1 MWFVWLIWF
10 VLFIWLIWFIWLVSF
25 NQTNET
31 DQTNQITVFVSSFRL
46 GAYEI
51 MRLKFLQRGWFTILV
66 LAGTLSMVTAMAL
79 IDASSASAADAKKSK
94 KAVPSVESTAQR
106 YAEAMGAGNK
116 VGVGQLDFACQYPLV
131 AAAPHGIKTYPAD
144 SDLVYDSCWQRLRE
158 AHASTLV
165 RTDIGMEVLW
175 PSNGELVF
183 FSEDLNRYP
192 ASAFVTDSLGLT
204 PPGTG
209 FHIRIVGSAP
219 LPSAS
224 FRLRPNGPIVAV
236 PTTLVKLSV
245 SYQDPLTAPL
255 TYAAGSVKWTS
266 TIKRTRRALK
276 EITTQWVVLSGLKK
290 HGFAGDQA
298 VVNLPVT
305 SGAISGSGIQEKIP
319 FTTETSRPLPDSL
332 VWWGP
337 TDFPGLLIAG
347 AARAATFPEL
357 RDRVAMLNRVLIIDP
372 NQAEALMVLS
382 RHLYAIVLR
391 EAIPFHKL
399 TVRDPALALV
409 VNEHFWNIYA
419 QATRMDLSLGME
431 MGGFDKPTTAD
442 YLYRM
447 LSAMQTLAVVRPE
460 QLDNQFRLGV
470 AYRWN
475 NDQEAA
481 IATHQSL
488 VKAIPAQRRAGRA
501 EALLQ
506 LAWSRI
512 NKVAWNRI
520 LDDSDIR
527 VAYQDADEALT
538 FADLPLDK
546 FMAEYT
552 KAYSLLFTPD
562 RDNQAVLERLTE
574 AKRWFAEIPGQT
586 PDIWNFFIGAES
598 LKAVLDADPIF
609 QPILAQA
616 EDKKG

>member
-1 MWFVWLIWF
+1 M
-10 VLFIWLIWFIWLVSF
+10 
-25 NQTNET
+25 
-31 DQTNQITVFVSSFRL
+31 
-46 GAYEI
+46 
-51 MRLKFLQRGWFTILV
+51 MRLQILQRGWFTILF
-66 LAGTLSMVTAMAL
+66 LAGILSIVTAIIL
-79 IDASSASAADAKKSK
+79 IEASSAFAAAAAM
-94 KAVPSVESTAQR
+94 KAVTSAEATAQR

-131 AAAPHGIKTYPAD
+131 AASPHGIKTYPAN

-158 AHASTLV
+158 THASTLI
-165 RTDIGMEVLW
+165 RTDVGMEVLW

-209 FHIRIVGSAP
+209 FHIHIVGSAP

-224 FRLRPNGPIVAV
+224 FRLRPNGPTVEV

-255 TYAAGSVKWTS
+255 TYAAGSVKWTT
-266 TIKRTRRALK
+266 TIKRTRRTLK

-290 HGFAGDQA
+290 HGFAGDRA
-298 VVNLPVT
+298 IVNLPVA
-305 SGAISGSGIQEKIP
+305 SGAVSDSGTQEKIP
-319 FTTETSRPLPDSL
+319 FVTETSRALPDSL
-332 VWWGP
+332 IWWGP
-337 TDFPGLLIAG
+337 TDVPGLLTAG

-391 EAIPFHKL
+391 EAISFHKL

-419 QATRMDLSLGME
+419 QAERMDLSLGME

-447 LSAMQTLAVVRPE
+447 LSAMQTLAIVRPE
-460 QLDNQFRLGV
+460 QLDNLFRLGV

-475 NDQEAA
+475 NDQEPA

-506 LAWSRI
+506 LAWSRV
-512 NKVAWNRI
+512 NKVAWNRNF
-520 LDDSDIR
+520 DDPDIR
-527 VAYQDADEALT
+527 IAYQDADEALT
-538 FADLPLDK
+538 LADLPLDK

-562 RDNQAVLERLTE
+562 RDNRALLERLTE

-586 PDIWNFFIGAES
+586 PDIWQFFIGAES

-616 EDKKG
+616 EEKRG

>member
-1 MWFVWLIWF
+1 MVQYHLLL
-10 VLFIWLIWFIWLVSF
+10 VLYIG
-25 NQTNET
+25 
-31 DQTNQITVFVSSFRL
+31 RL
-46 GAYEI
+46 SDM
-51 MRLKFLQRGWFTILV
+51 MRLRLLQRGCFTILF
-66 LAGTLSMVTAMAL
+66 LAGTLSIVTAMTL
-79 IDASSASAADAKKSK
+79 FEASSASAAAAKKSK
-94 KAVPSVESTAQR
+94 KSVTSAEATAQR
-106 YAEAMGAGNK
+106 YAEAMGTGNK
-116 VGVGQLDFACQYPLV
+116 VRVGQLDFACQYPLV

-158 AHASTLV
+158 AHASTLI
-165 RTDIGMEVLW
+165 RTDVGMEVLW

-209 FHIRIVGSAP
+209 FHIHIVGSAP

-245 SYQDPLTAPL
+245 SYQDPLTTPL

-305 SGAISGSGIQEKIP
+305 SGTVLGSGIQEKIP
-319 FTTETSRPLPDSL
+319 FVTETSRALPDSL

-337 TDFPGLLIAG
+337 TDLPGLLIAG

-372 NQAEALMVLS
+372 HQAEALMVLS

-399 TVRDPALALV
+399 MVRDPALALV

-419 QATRMDLSLGME
+419 QAERMDLSLGME

-447 LSAMQTLAVVRPE
+447 LSSMQTLATVRPE
-460 QLDNQFRLGV
+460 QLDNRFRLGV
-470 AYRWN
+470 ALRWN
-475 NDQEAA
+475 NDQEAS
-481 IATHQSL
+481 IETHQSL
-488 VKAIPAQRRAGRA
+488 VKAIPVQRRAGRA

-512 NKVAWNRI
+512 NKVAWNRNF
-520 LDDSDIR
+520 DDSDIR
-527 VAYQDADEALT
+527 VAYQDAEEALT
-538 FADLPLDK
+538 LADLPLDK

-562 RDNQAVLERLTE
+562 RDNRALLEQLTE

-586 PDIWNFFIGAES
+586 PDIWQFFIGAES

-609 QPILAQA
+609 QPILAAA
-616 EDKKG
+616 EDNKG

>member
-1 MWFVWLIWF
+1 
-10 VLFIWLIWFIWLVSF
+10 
-25 NQTNET
+25 
-31 DQTNQITVFVSSFRL
+31 
-46 GAYEI
+46 
-51 MRLKFLQRGWFTILV
+51 MRLQILQRGWFTILF
-66 LAGTLSMVTAMAL
+66 LAGTLSIVTAITL
-79 IDASSASAADAKKSK
+79 IAASSAFAAAAAKQAKQ
-94 KAVPSVESTAQR
+94 AVTAAEATALR

-131 AAAPHGIKTYPAD
+131 AASPHGIKTHPAD

-158 AHASTLV
+158 AHASTLI
-165 RTDIGMEVLW
+165 RTDVGMEVLW

-192 ASAFVTDSLGLT
+192 ASAFVTDSLGLA

-209 FHIRIVGSAP
+209 FHTHIVGSAP

-255 TYAAGSVKWTS
+255 TYAAGSVKWTN

-276 EITTQWVVLSGLKK
+276 KITTQWVVLSGLKK
-290 HGFAGDQA
+290 HGFAGDRA
-298 VVNLPVT
+298 VVNLPDT
-305 SGAISGSGIQEKIP
+305 SGAISDSGIQEKIP
-319 FTTETSRPLPDSL
+319 FVTETSRALPDSL

-337 TDFPGLLIAG
+337 TDVPGLLTAG

-382 RHLYAIVLR
+382 RHLYAIILR
-391 EAIPFHKL
+391 EAFPFHKL
-399 TVRDPALALV
+399 MVRDPALALV

-447 LSAMQTLAVVRPE
+447 LSAMRTLAVVRPE
-460 QLDNQFRLGV
+460 QLDNLFRLGV

-512 NKVAWNRI
+512 NKVAWNRV

-527 VAYQDADEALT
+527 IAYQDADEALT
-538 FADLPLDK
+538 LADLPLDK
-546 FMAEYT
+546 FLAEYT

-562 RDNQAVLERLTE
+562 RDNHALSERLTE

-586 PDIWNFFIGAES
+586 PDIWQFFIGAES

-616 EDKKG
+616 DEKKG

>member
-1 MWFVWLIWF
+1 MS
-10 VLFIWLIWFIWLVSF
+10 LVS
-25 NQTNET
+25 
-31 DQTNQITVFVSSFRL
+31 RPKKR
-46 GAYEI
+46 AYSV
-51 MRLKFLQRGWFTILV
+51 MRLQILQRGWFTILF
-66 LAGTLSMVTAMAL
+66 LAGILSIVTAMIL
-79 IDASSASAADAKKSK
+79 IEASSASAAAAAM
-94 KAVPSVESTAQR
+94 KAVTSAETTAQR

-116 VGVGQLDFACQYPLV
+116 VGIGQLDFACQYPLV
-131 AAAPHGIKTYPAD
+131 AASPHGIKTYPDD
-144 SDLVYDSCWQRLRE
+144 SDSLYDSCWQRLRE
-158 AHASTLV
+158 THASTLI
-165 RTDIGMEVLW
+165 RTDVGMEILW

-209 FHIRIVGSAP
+209 FHIHIVGSAP

-255 TYAAGSVKWTS
+255 TYAAGSVKWTN

-290 HGFAGDQA
+290 HGFAGDMA

-305 SGAISGSGIQEKIP
+305 SGAVSGSGVQEQIP
-319 FTTETSRPLPDSL
+319 FVTETSRALPDSL

-337 TDFPGLLIAG
+337 TEVPGLLTAG

-382 RHLYAIVLR
+382 RHLYATVLR

-419 QATRMDLSLGME
+419 QAERMDLSLGME

-447 LSAMQTLAVVRPE
+447 LSAMQTLAIVRPE
-460 QLDNQFRLGV
+460 QLDNRFRLGV

-475 NDQEAA
+475 NDQEPA

-488 VKAIPAQRRAGRA
+488 VKAIPAERRAGRA

-506 LAWSRI
+506 LAWSRV
-512 NKVAWNRI
+512 NKVAWNRNF
-520 LDDSDIR
+520 DDPDIR
-527 VAYQDADEALT
+527 VAYQDADEAFTL
-538 FADLPLDK
+538 ADLPLDK

-562 RDNQAVLERLTE
+562 RDNRALLERLTE

-586 PDIWNFFIGAES
+586 PDIWQFFIGAES

-609 QPILAQA
+609 QTILAQA
-616 EDKKG
+616 EEKRG

>member
-1 MWFVWLIWF
+1 M
-10 VLFIWLIWFIWLVSF
+10 
-25 NQTNET
+25 
-31 DQTNQITVFVSSFRL
+31 
-46 GAYEI
+46 
-51 MRLKFLQRGWFTILV
+51 MRLQIFQRGRFTLLFLAAILTMFNAMT
-66 LAGTLSMVTAMAL
+66 LTGT
-79 IDASSASAADAKKSK
+79 SSAVAATAKKPK
-94 KAVPSVESTAQR
+94 QTATSAETAALR
-106 YAEAMGAGNK
+106 YAEAMGEGNRVA
-116 VGVGQLDFACQYPLV
+116 VGRLDFACQYPLV
-131 AAAPHGIKTYPAD
+131 ASALRALKTYPAD
-144 SDLVYDSCWQRLRE
+144 SDPLYDSCWQGLKN
-158 AHASTLV
+158 AHAPTLV
-165 RTDIGMEVLW
+165 RSDVGMEVLW

-192 ASAFVTDSLGLT
+192 ASAFVADSLGLA

-209 FHIRIVGSAP
+209 FRIHIAGSRP

-224 FRLRPNGPIVAV
+224 FRLRPDSPIVEV

-276 EITTQWVVLSGLKK
+276 EITVQWVVLSGLKK

-305 SGAISGSGIQEKIP
+305 SGAVFGSGLREKIP
-319 FTTETSRPLPDSL
+319 FVTETSRALSDSL
-332 VWWGP
+332 IWWGP
-337 TDFPGLLIAG
+337 TDVPGLLTAG
-347 AARAATFPEL
+347 VARAATFPEL
-357 RDRVAMLNRVLIIDP
+357 RDRVALLNRVLIIDP
-372 NQAEALMVLS
+372 HQPEALLVLS
-382 RHLYAIVLR
+382 RDLYAVVLH
-391 EAIPFHKL
+391 EAVPFHKL
-399 TVRDPALALV
+399 TVKDPALALV

-419 QATRMDLSLGME
+419 QGTRMDLSLGME
-431 MGGFDKPTTAD
+431 MGGFDRPTTAD

-447 LSAMQTLAVVRPE
+447 LSAMQNLAVVRPE

-475 NDQEAA
+475 NDQEPS
-481 IATHQSL
+481 IGTHQSL
-488 VKAIPAQRRAGRA
+488 VKAIPVDRRAGRA

-520 LDDSDIR
+520 FDDLDIR
-527 VAYQDADEALT
+527 AAYQDADDALPL
-538 FADLPLDK
+538 ADLPLDK

-562 RDNQAVLERLTE
+562 RDNRALLERLTE

-586 PDIWNFFIGAES
+586 PEIWQFFIGAES
-598 LKAVLDADPIF
+598 LKSVLDADPIF
-609 QPILAQA
+609 QPIVAQA
-616 EDKKG
+616 EEKKG

>member
-1 MWFVWLIWF
+1 
-10 VLFIWLIWFIWLVSF
+10 
-25 NQTNET
+25 
-31 DQTNQITVFVSSFRL
+31 
-46 GAYEI
+46 
-51 MRLKFLQRGWFTILV
+51 MRLQVLQRGWVRNLV
-66 LAGTLSMVTAMAL
+66 LAGALLTVTEIPL
-79 IDASSASAADAKKSK
+79 IEASAASASAGAKKSK
-94 KAVPSVESTAQR
+94 QAVTAAEVTAQR

-116 VGVGQLDFACQYPLV
+116 VGVAQLDFACQYPLV
-131 AAAPHGIKTYPAD
+131 ATAPHGIKASPAY
-144 SDLVYDSCWQRLRE
+144 SGPIYDSCWQRLRE
-158 AHASTLV
+158 AHTSTLI
-165 RTDIGMEVLW
+165 RTDVGMEVLW

-183 FSEDLNRYP
+183 FSEDLHRYP
-192 ASAFVTDSLGLT
+192 ASAFVTESLGLT

-209 FHIRIVGSAP
+209 FRTHIIGSTQ

-224 FRLRPNGPIVAV
+224 FRLRPNDQIVAV
-236 PTTLVKLSV
+236 PTSLVKLSI

-255 TYAAGSVKWTS
+255 TYAAGSVKWTT

-276 EITTQWVVLSGLKK
+276 EITVQWVVLSGLKK
-290 HGFAGDQA
+290 YGFAGDTA

-305 SGAISGSGIQEKIP
+305 SGAIFGSGGQEQIP
-319 FTTETSRPLPDSL
+319 FVTETSRALPDSL

-337 TDFPGLLIAG
+337 ADAPGLLTAG
-347 AARAATFPEL
+347 VARAAGLPEL
-357 RDRVAMLNRVLIIDP
+357 RDRVALLNRVLIIDP
-372 NQAEALMVLS
+372 HQAEALRVLS
-382 RHLYAIVLR
+382 QQLYAMVLR

-399 TVRDPALALV
+399 TVKDPTLALL
-409 VNEHFWNIYA
+409 VNEHFWNIYS
-419 QATRMDLSLGME
+419 QSVRVDLSLGME

-447 LSAMQTLAVVRPE
+447 LSAMQALAIVRPE
-460 QLDNQFRLGV
+460 QLDNRARLGV
-470 AYRWN
+470 ALRWN
-475 NDQEAA
+475 NDQEPS

-488 VKAIPAQRRAGRA
+488 VNAILPERKADRA

-506 LAWSRI
+506 LAWSRV

-520 LDDSDIR
+520 FDDSDIR
-527 VAYQDADEALT
+527 AAYQDADEALT
-538 FADLPLDK
+538 LADQPLDK

-562 RDNQAVLERLTE
+562 RDNRALLERLAE

-609 QPILAQA
+609 QPILAQT
-616 EDKKG
+616 DTTKG

>member
-1 MWFVWLIWF
+1 MIRL
-10 VLFIWLIWFIWLVSF
+10 
-25 NQTNET
+25 
-31 DQTNQITVFVSSFRL
+31 QI
-46 GAYEI
+46 
-51 MRLKFLQRGWFTILV
+51 LQRGWFTILF
-66 LAGTLSMVTAMAL
+66 LAGTLSIVTAMTL
-79 IDASSASAADAKKSK
+79 FEASAAFAAAAKKSK
-94 KAVPSVESTAQR
+94 QAVTSAEATARR

-131 AAAPHGIKTYPAD
+131 AAAPYGIKSYPAD

-158 AHASTLV
+158 AHASTLSRSDV
-165 RTDIGMEVLW
+165 GMEVLW

-209 FHIRIVGSAP
+209 FHTHIVGSAS

-224 FRLRPNGPIVAV
+224 FHLRPNGPIVAV

-245 SYQDPLTAPL
+245 SYQDPLTAPI

-266 TIKRTRRALK
+266 TIKRARRALK

-290 HGFAGDQA
+290 HGFAGDTA

-305 SGAISGSGIQEKIP
+305 SGAVSGSGIQEKIP
-319 FTTETSRPLPDSL
+319 FVTQTSRALPDSL

-337 TDFPGLLIAG
+337 TDVPGLLTAG

-419 QATRMDLSLGME
+419 QSTRMDLSLGME

-447 LSAMQTLAVVRPE
+447 LSAMRTLAVVRPE
-460 QLDNQFRLGV
+460 QLDNHFRLGV
-470 AYRWN
+470 ALRWN

-481 IATHQSL
+481 IETHRSL
-488 VKAIPAQRRAGRA
+488 VKAIPPERRAGRA
-501 EALLQ
+501 EALMQ

-527 VAYQDADEALT
+527 AAYQDADEALT
-538 FADLPLDK
+538 LADLPLDK

-562 RDNQAVLERLTE
+562 RDNQAILERLTE

-586 PDIWNFFIGAES
+586 PDIWQFFIGAES
-598 LKAVLDADPIF
+598 LRAVLDADPIF
-609 QPILAQA
+609 QPLLAQT
-616 EDKKG
+616 EEKKG

>member
-1 MWFVWLIWF
+1 MMRP
-10 VLFIWLIWFIWLVSF
+10 
-25 NQTNET
+25 
-31 DQTNQITVFVSSFRL
+31 QIF
-46 GAYEI
+46 
-51 MRLKFLQRGWFTILV
+51 QRGLFMILF
-66 LAGTLSMVTAMAL
+66 LAGIVSIVTAMAL
-79 IDASSASAADAKKSK
+79 IEASSASAATTAKKSK
-94 KAVPSVESTAQR
+94 QAVTSAEATVQR
-106 YAEAMGAGNK
+106 YAEAMGKGDK
-116 VGVGQLDFACQYPLV
+116 VGVGKLDFACQYPLV
-131 AAAPHGIKTYPAD
+131 TAAPRGIKSYPAD
-144 SDLVYDSCWQRLRE
+144 SDPVYDSCWQRLRE

-165 RTDIGMEVLW
+165 RTDVGMEVLW
-175 PSNGELVF
+175 PSDGDLVF

-209 FHIRIVGSAP
+209 FHSHIVGSAS

-236 PTTLVKLSV
+236 PTTLVKLSI

-266 TIKRTRRALK
+266 TVKRTRRALK

-290 HGFAGDQA
+290 HGFAGDMA
-298 VVNLPVT
+298 ILNLPVT
-305 SGAISGSGIQEKIP
+305 SGAISGSGMQEKIP
-319 FTTETSRPLPDSL
+319 FVTETSRALPDSL

-337 TDFPGLLIAG
+337 TDVPGLLTAG
-347 AARAATFPEL
+347 AARAATFPDL

-372 NQAEALMVLS
+372 NQSEALMVLS
-382 RHLYAIVLR
+382 RHLYAHVLR

-399 TVRDPALALV
+399 TVKDPALALV

-419 QATRMDLSLGME
+419 QSTRMDLSLGME

-442 YLYRM
+442 HLYRM
-447 LSAMQTLAVVRPE
+447 LSAMRTLAMVRPE
-460 QLDNQFRLGV
+460 QLDNRFRLGV
-470 AYRWN
+470 ALRWN

-481 IATHQSL
+481 IETHRSL
-488 VKAIPAQRRAGRA
+488 VNAIPAEQRSGRA

-520 LDDSDIR
+520 FDDSDIR
-527 VAYQDADEALT
+527 AAYRDADEALA
-538 FADLPLDK
+538 FADQPLDK

-562 RDNQAVLERLTE
+562 RDNRALLERLTE
-574 AKRWFAEIPGQT
+574 AKRWFAEIPGQA
-586 PDIWNFFIGAES
+586 PDIWQFFIGAES
-598 LKAVLDADPIF
+598 LKAVLDADSIF
-609 QPILAQA
+609 QPMLAQG
-616 EDKKG
+616 ENKKG

>member
-1 MWFVWLIWF
+1 MMR
-10 VLFIWLIWFIWLVSF
+10 
-25 NQTNET
+25 Q
-31 DQTNQITVFVSSFRL
+31 QI
-46 GAYEI
+46 
-51 MRLKFLQRGWFTILV
+51 LQRGWFTILL
-66 LAGTLSMVTAMAL
+66 LAGTLSIVTAMTL
-79 IDASSASAADAKKSK
+79 IESSSASAAATVKKSNQ
-94 KAVPSVESTAQR
+94 AVTSAEATARR

-116 VGVGQLDFACQYPLV
+116 VSVGQLDFACQYPLV
-131 AAAPHGIKTYPAD
+131 VASPHGIKSYPAD
-144 SDLVYDSCWQRLRE
+144 SDLVYDYCWQRLRE
-158 AHASTLV
+158 AHASTLIRSDV
-165 RTDIGMEVLW
+165 GMEVLW

-209 FHIRIVGSAP
+209 FHIYTAGSAP

-236 PTTLVKLSV
+236 PTTLVKLSI
-245 SYQDPLTAPL
+245 SYQDPLTAPV
-255 TYAAGSVKWTS
+255 TYAAGSVKWT
-266 TIKRTRRALK
+266 TTVKRTRRALK
-276 EITTQWVVLSGLKK
+276 EVTIQWIVLSGLKK
-290 HGFAGDQA
+290 HGFAGDIA

-305 SGAISGSGIQEKIP
+305 SGAISDSGVQEKIP
-319 FTTETSRPLPDSL
+319 FVMEASRALPNSL

-337 TDFPGLLIAG
+337 TDVPGLLTAG

-372 NQAEALMVLS
+372 NQAESLMVLS
-382 RHLYAIVLR
+382 RQLYAIVLR
-391 EAIPFHKL
+391 ESVPFHKL
-399 TVRDPALALV
+399 TVRDPALDLV

-419 QATRMDLSLGME
+419 QSTRMDLSLGME

-447 LSAMQTLAVVRPE
+447 LSAMRTLAVVRPE
-460 QLDNQFRLGV
+460 QLDNHFRLGV
-470 AYRWN
+470 ALRWN

-488 VKAIPAQRRAGRA
+488 VKAIPAERRAGRA

-506 LAWSRI
+506 LAWSRV
-512 NKVAWNRI
+512 NKVAWNRNF
-520 LDDSDIR
+520 DDPDIR

-538 FADLPLDK
+538 LADLPLDK

-562 RDNQAVLERLTE
+562 RDNRALLERLTE

-586 PDIWNFFIGAES
+586 PDIWQFFIGAES

-609 QPILAQA
+609 QPILA
-616 EDKKG
+616 

>member
-1 MWFVWLIWF
+1 M
-10 VLFIWLIWFIWLVSF
+10 
-25 NQTNET
+25 
-31 DQTNQITVFVSSFRL
+31 
-46 GAYEI
+46 
-51 MRLKFLQRGWFTILV
+51 MRLQIFQRGWATLLF
-66 LAGTLSMVTAMAL
+66 LASTLSMVTAMTL
-79 IDASSASAADAKKSK
+79 TEPPSASAAAAKNVKKS
-94 KAVPSVESTAQR
+94 ATPAEATAQR
-106 YAEAMGAGNK
+106 YAESMGAGDK
-116 VGVGQLDFACQYPLV
+116 IRVGQLDFACQYPLV
-131 AAAPHGIKTYPAD
+131 VASLHGIKTYPPD
-144 SDLVYDSCWQRLRE
+144 SDPIYDSCWQRLKD
-158 AHASTLV
+158 AHAPTLV
-165 RTDIGMEVLW
+165 RSDVGMEILW
-175 PSNGELVF
+175 PSDGNLVF

-192 ASAFVTDSLGLT
+192 ASAFVTDSLGLR

-209 FHIRIVGSAP
+209 FQIHIVGSAR

-224 FRLRPNGPIVAV
+224 FRLRPNGPTVAV
-236 PTTLVKLSV
+236 PTTLVKLSI
-245 SYQDPLTAPL
+245 SYQDSLTAPL

-266 TIKRTRRALK
+266 TIKRARRALK
-276 EITTQWVVLSGLKK
+276 EITIQWVVLSGLKK
-290 HGFAGDQA
+290 HGFASDMA
-298 VVNLPVT
+298 VLNLPVT
-305 SGAISGSGIQEKIP
+305 SGAVFGSGIQEKIP
-319 FTTETSRPLPDSL
+319 FATETSRALPDSL

-337 TDFPGLLIAG
+337 MDAPGLLTAG
-347 AARAATFPEL
+347 VARAATFPEL

-391 EAIPFHKL
+391 EAVPFHTL
-399 TVRDPALALV
+399 TVKNPALALV

-419 QATRMDLSLGME
+419 QTVRMDLSLGME

-460 QLDNQFRLGV
+460 NLENQFRLGV

-475 NDQEAA
+475 NDQEPA

-488 VKAIPAQRRAGRA
+488 VKAIPAEQKAGRA

-527 VAYQDADEALT
+527 AAYQDADEALML
-538 FADLPLDK
+538 ADVPLDK

-562 RDNQAVLERLTE
+562 RDNRAVFERLTE
-574 AKRWFAEIPGQT
+574 AKRWFTEVPGQT
-586 PDIWNFFIGAES
+586 PEIWQFFLGAEA
-598 LKAVLDADPIF
+598 LKAVVDADPIF
-609 QPILAQA
+609 QPLLAQA
-616 EDKKG
+616 EEKKG

>member
-1 MWFVWLIWF
+1 M
-10 VLFIWLIWFIWLVSF
+10 
-25 NQTNET
+25 
-31 DQTNQITVFVSSFRL
+31 
-46 GAYEI
+46 
-51 MRLKFLQRGWFTILV
+51 MRLQILQRGRFTILL
-66 LAGTLSMVTAMAL
+66 LAGTLSIVAVMTL
-79 IDASSASAADAKKSK
+79 IEASSASAAVKKSK
-94 KAVPSVESTAQR
+94 QAVTSAEATAQR

-131 AAAPHGIKTYPAD
+131 IAAPRGIKTYPAD
-144 SDLVYDSCWQRLRE
+144 SDPVYDACWQRLRE
-158 AHASTLV
+158 AHASTLIRSDV
-165 RTDIGMEVLW
+165 GMEILW

-183 FSEDLNRYP
+183 FSEDVNRYP
-192 ASAFVTDSLGLT
+192 ASAFVADSLGLK

-209 FHIRIVGSAP
+209 FHTHIVGSAP

-236 PTTLVKLSV
+236 PTTLVKLSI

-255 TYAAGSVKWTS
+255 TYAAGSVKWTN

-276 EITTQWVVLSGLKK
+276 DITTQWVVLSGLKK
-290 HGFAGDQA
+290 HGFAGDTA

-305 SGAISGSGIQEKIP
+305 SGSMFGSGRQEQIP
-319 FTTETSRPLPDSL
+319 FVTETSHALLDSL

-337 TDFPGLLIAG
+337 TDSPGLLTAA

-372 NQAEALMVLS
+372 NQVEALMVLS
-382 RHLYAIVLR
+382 QHLYAVVLR

-399 TVRDPALALV
+399 TVNDPALALV
-409 VNEHFWNIYA
+409 VNEHFWNIYS
-419 QATRMDLSLGME
+419 QSVRTDLSLGME

-447 LSAMQTLAVVRPE
+447 LSAMQTLAVVRPD
-460 QLDNQFRLGV
+460 QLDNRFRLGV
-470 AYRWN
+470 ALRWN
-475 NDQEAA
+475 NDQQASIE
-481 IATHQSL
+481 THRSL
-488 VKAIPAQRRAGRA
+488 VNVIPAEQRAGRA

-506 LAWSRI
+506 LAWSRV

-520 LDDSDIR
+520 FDDSNIR
-527 VAYQDADEALT
+527 AAYQDADEALT
-538 FADLPLDK
+538 LADLPLDK

-562 RDNQAVLERLTE
+562 RDNQALLERLTE

-616 EDKKG
+616 EEKKG

>member
-1 MWFVWLIWF
+1 MI
-10 VLFIWLIWFIWLVSF
+10 
-25 NQTNET
+25 
-31 DQTNQITVFVSSFRL
+31 RL
-46 GAYEI
+46 QSL
-51 MRLKFLQRGWFTILV
+51 RRGWFRILF
-66 LAGTLSMVTAMAL
+66 LAATLSMVTAMTL
-79 IDASSASAADAKKSK
+79 IEASSASAATAAKKSK
-94 KAVPSVESTAQR
+94 QAVTSAEATAQR

-131 AAAPHGIKTYPAD
+131 AAAPRGIKSYPAD
-144 SDLVYDSCWQRLRE
+144 FDPVYDSCWQRLRE
-158 AHASTLV
+158 VHAPTLI
-165 RTDIGMEVLW
+165 RTDVGMEVLW

-183 FSEDLNRYP
+183 FSEEVNRYP
-192 ASAFVTDSLGLT
+192 ASAFVTDLLGLA

-209 FHIRIVGSAP
+209 FHTRIIGSIP

-224 FRLRPNGPIVAV
+224 FRLRSNSPIVAV
-236 PTTLVKLSV
+236 PTTLVKLSI
-245 SYQDPLTAPL
+245 SYQDPLTAPV
-255 TYAAGSVKWTS
+255 TYAAGSVKWTT

-305 SGAISGSGIQEKIP
+305 SGSIFGSGIQEKIP
-319 FTTETSRPLPDSL
+319 FVTDTSRALPDSL

-337 TDFPGLLIAG
+337 RDVPGLLTAA
-347 AARAATFPEL
+347 AARAASFPEL

-382 RHLYAIVLR
+382 RHLYASVLR

-399 TVRDPALALV
+399 AVRDPALALV

-419 QATRMDLSLGME
+419 QSVRMDLSLGME

-447 LSAMQTLAVVRPE
+447 LSAMRTLAVVRPE
-460 QLDNQFRLGV
+460 QLDNRFRLGV
-470 AYRWN
+470 ALRWN
-475 NDQEAA
+475 NDQEAS
-481 IATHQSL
+481 IETHQSL
-488 VKAIPAQRRAGRA
+488 VNAISPGQRAGRA

-506 LAWSRI
+506 LAWSRV

-520 LDDSDIR
+520 FDDSDIR
-527 VAYQDADEALT
+527 IAYRNADEALT
-538 FADLPLDK
+538 LADLPLDK

-562 RDNQAVLERLTE
+562 RDNRALLERLTE

-586 PDIWNFFIGAES
+586 PDIWQYFIGAES

-616 EDKKG
+616 EDKKE

>member
-1 MWFVWLIWF
+1 MIQYRLLF
-10 VLFIWLIWFIWLVSF
+10 VLHARSLS
-25 NQTNET
+25 
-31 DQTNQITVFVSSFRL
+31 D
-46 GAYEI
+46 I
-51 MRLKFLQRGWFTILV
+51 MRLQILQRGWFTILF
-66 LAGTLSMVTAMAL
+66 LAGTLSIVTAMTL
-79 IDASSASAADAKKSK
+79 FEASSASAAAAKKSK
-94 KAVPSVESTAQR
+94 QAVTSAEATARR

-131 AAAPHGIKTYPAD
+131 AAAPHGIKSYPAD

-158 AHASTLV
+158 AHASTLSRSDV
-165 RTDIGMEVLW
+165 GMEVLW

-183 FSEDLNRYP
+183 FSEDLDRYP
-192 ASAFVTDSLGLT
+192 ASAFVTDSLGLS

-209 FHIRIVGSAP
+209 FHTHIVGSAL

-266 TIKRTRRALK
+266 TIKRARRALK
-276 EITTQWVVLSGLKK
+276 EITIQWVVLSGLKK
-290 HGFAGDQA
+290 HGFAGDTA

-305 SGAISGSGIQEKIP
+305 SGAVSGSGIQEKIP
-319 FTTETSRPLPDSL
+319 FVTETSRALPDSL

-337 TDFPGLLIAG
+337 TDVPGLLTAG

-382 RHLYAIVLR
+382 RHLYVVVLR
-391 EAIPFHKL
+391 EAFPFHKL
-399 TVRDPALALV
+399 TVRDPSLALV

-419 QATRMDLSLGME
+419 QSTRMDLSLGME

-447 LSAMQTLAVVRPE
+447 LSAMRTLAVVRPE
-460 QLDNQFRLGV
+460 QLDNHFRLGV

-488 VKAIPAQRRAGRA
+488 VKAIPAERRAGRS

-512 NKVAWNRI
+512 NKVAWNRNF
-520 LDDSDIR
+520 DNPDIR

-538 FADLPLDK
+538 LADLPLDK

-562 RDNQAVLERLTE
+562 RDNQAILERLTE

-586 PDIWNFFIGAES
+586 PDIWQFFIGAES

-616 EDKKG
+616 DEKRG

>member
-1 MWFVWLIWF
+1 
-10 VLFIWLIWFIWLVSF
+10 
-25 NQTNET
+25 
-31 DQTNQITVFVSSFRL
+31 
-46 GAYEI
+46 
-51 MRLKFLQRGWFTILV
+51 
-66 LAGTLSMVTAMAL
+66 
-79 IDASSASAADAKKSK
+79 
-94 KAVPSVESTAQR
+94 
-106 YAEAMGAGNK
+106 
-116 VGVGQLDFACQYPLV
+116 
-131 AAAPHGIKTYPAD
+131 
-144 SDLVYDSCWQRLRE
+144 
-158 AHASTLV
+158 
-165 RTDIGMEVLW
+165 
-175 PSNGELVF
+175 
-183 FSEDLNRYP
+183 
-192 ASAFVTDSLGLT
+192 
-204 PPGTG
+204 
-209 FHIRIVGSAP
+209 
-219 LPSAS
+219 
-224 FRLRPNGPIVAV
+224 
-236 PTTLVKLSV
+236 VKLSV
-245 SYQDPLTAPL
+245 SYHDPLTAPL
-255 TYAAGSVKWTS
+255 TYAAGSVKWTT
-266 TIKRTRRALK
+266 TIKRTRRTLK

-290 HGFAGDQA
+290 HGFAGDRA
-298 VVNLPVT
+298 IVNLPVA
-305 SGAISGSGIQEKIP
+305 SGAVSDSGTQEKIP
-319 FTTETSRPLPDSL
+319 FVTETSRALPNSL

-337 TDFPGLLIAG
+337 TDVPGLLTAG

-419 QATRMDLSLGME
+419 QAERMDLSLGME

-447 LSAMQTLAVVRPE
+447 LSAMQTLAIVRPE
-460 QLDNQFRLGV
+460 QLDNHFRLGV

-488 VKAIPAQRRAGRA
+488 VKAIPAERRAGRA

-512 NKVAWNRI
+512 NKVAWNRNF
-520 LDDSDIR
+520 DDPDIR

-538 FADLPLDK
+538 LADLPLDK

-562 RDNQAVLERLTE
+562 RDNRALSERLTE

-586 PDIWNFFIGAES
+586 PGIWQFFIGAES

-616 EDKKG
+616 EEKRG

>member
-1 MWFVWLIWF
+1 MIRM
-10 VLFIWLIWFIWLVSF
+10 
-25 NQTNET
+25 
-31 DQTNQITVFVSSFRL
+31 QI
-46 GAYEI
+46 
-51 MRLKFLQRGWFTILV
+51 LQRSRLTIVFFTGIL
-66 LAGTLSMVTAMAL
+66 SIITAMSL
-79 IDASSASAADAKKSK
+79 IEASSASAAAAVKKSK
-94 KAVPSVESTAQR
+94 QVVTSAEATAQR

-131 AAAPHGIKTYPAD
+131 AAVPRGIKTYPTD
-144 SDLVYDSCWQRLRE
+144 SDPVYDSCWQRLRE
-158 AHASTLV
+158 VHAPTLA
-165 RTDIGMEVLW
+165 RTDVGMEVLW

-192 ASAFVTDSLGLT
+192 ASAFVTDLLGLT

-209 FHIRIVGSAP
+209 FTVHIVESTP

-224 FRLRPNGPIVAV
+224 FRLRPNGPIVAA
-236 PTTLVKLSV
+236 PTTLVKLSI

-255 TYAAGSVKWTS
+255 TYAAGSVKWTT

-276 EITTQWVVLSGLKK
+276 EITVQWVVLSGLKK

-305 SGAISGSGIQEKIP
+305 SGSIFGSGRQEQIP
-319 FTTETSRPLPDSL
+319 FATETSHALPNSL
-332 VWWGP
+332 IWWGP
-337 TDFPGLLIAG
+337 TDSPGLLTAA

-357 RDRVAMLNRVLIIDP
+357 RDRVALLNRVLIIDP
-372 NQAEALMVLS
+372 HQVDALTVLS
-382 RHLYAIVLR
+382 QHLYAVILR
-391 EAIPFHKL
+391 EATPFHKL
-399 TVRDPALALV
+399 TVKDPALDLV
-409 VNEHFWNIYA
+409 VNEHFWNIYS
-419 QATRMDLSLGME
+419 QSVRVDLSLGME

-447 LSAMQTLAVVRPE
+447 LSAMQTLATVRPK
-460 QLDNQFRLGV
+460 QLDNRFRLGV
-470 AYRWN
+470 ALRWN
-475 NDQEAA
+475 NDQEAS
-481 IATHQSL
+481 IETHRSL
-488 VKAIPAQRRAGRA
+488 VTAIPAEQRAGRA

-506 LAWSRI
+506 LAWSRV

-520 LDDSDIR
+520 FGDLNIR
-527 VAYQDADEALT
+527 VAYQDADEALAL
-538 FADLPLDK
+538 ADLPLDK

-552 KAYSLLFTPD
+552 KAYSLLFTQD
-562 RDNQAVLERLTE
+562 KNNRALLERLTE
-574 AKRWFAEIPGQT
+574 AKRWFAEVPGQT

-616 EDKKG
+616 DEKKG

>member
-1 MWFVWLIWF
+1 MIQYRLLF
-10 VLFIWLIWFIWLVSF
+10 VLHARSLS
-25 NQTNET
+25 
-31 DQTNQITVFVSSFRL
+31 D
-46 GAYEI
+46 I
-51 MRLKFLQRGWFTILV
+51 MRLQILQRGWFTILF
-66 LAGTLSMVTAMAL
+66 LAGTLSIVTAMTL
-79 IDASSASAADAKKSK
+79 FEASSASAAAAKKSK
-94 KAVPSVESTAQR
+94 QAVTSAEATARR

-131 AAAPHGIKTYPAD
+131 AAAPHGIKSYPAD

-158 AHASTLV
+158 AHASTLIRSDV
-165 RTDIGMEVLW
+165 GMEVLW
-175 PSNGELVF
+175 PSNGDLVF

-209 FHIRIVGSAP
+209 FHTHIVGSTS

-266 TIKRTRRALK
+266 TVKRARRALK
-276 EITTQWVVLSGLKK
+276 KITTQWVVLSGLKK
-290 HGFAGDQA
+290 HGFMGDRA
-298 VVNLPVT
+298 IVNLPVT
-305 SGAISGSGIQEKIP
+305 SGAVSGSGIQEKIP
-319 FTTETSRPLPDSL
+319 FVTETSRALPDSL

-337 TDFPGLLIAG
+337 TDVPGLLTAG

-382 RHLYAIVLR
+382 RHLYVVVLR
-391 EAIPFHKL
+391 EAFPFHKL
-399 TVRDPALALV
+399 TVKDPALALV

-419 QATRMDLSLGME
+419 QSTRMDLSLGME

-447 LSAMQTLAVVRPE
+447 LSAMRTLAVVRPE
-460 QLDNQFRLGV
+460 QLDNLFRLGV

-481 IATHQSL
+481 IETHRSL
-488 VKAIPAQRRAGRA
+488 VKAIPPQRRAGRS

-527 VAYQDADEALT
+527 AAYQDADEALT
-538 FADLPLDK
+538 LADLPLDK

-562 RDNQAVLERLTE
+562 RDNQAILERLTE

-586 PDIWNFFIGAES
+586 PDIWQFFIGAES

-616 EDKKG
+616 DEKKG

>member
-1 MWFVWLIWF
+1 M
-10 VLFIWLIWFIWLVSF
+10 
-25 NQTNET
+25 
-31 DQTNQITVFVSSFRL
+31 
-46 GAYEI
+46 
-51 MRLKFLQRGWFTILV
+51 MRLQIFQRGWFMLLF
-66 LAGTLSMVTAMAL
+66 LAGTLSIITTITL
-79 IDASSASAADAKKSK
+79 IEPSSASAAAAKKSK
-94 KAVPSVESTAQR
+94 KSVTSAETTAQR
-106 YAEAMGAGNK
+106 YAEAMGTGNK

-131 AAAPHGIKTYPAD
+131 AAAPHGIKTYPAG
-144 SDLVYDSCWQRLRE
+144 SDPVYDSCWQHLQE
-158 AHASTLV
+158 AHASTLIRSDV
-165 RTDIGMEVLW
+165 GMEVLW
-175 PSNGELVF
+175 PSSGDLVF
-183 FSEDLNRYP
+183 FSEELNRYP

-209 FHIRIVGSAP
+209 FHIHIVESTP

-224 FRLRPNGPIVAV
+224 FRLRSNGPIVAV
-236 PTTLVKLSV
+236 PTTLVNLSI
-245 SYQDPLTAPL
+245 SYQNPLTAPV

-290 HGFAGDQA
+290 HGFAGDTA

-319 FTTETSRPLPDSL
+319 FVTETSRALPDSL

-337 TDFPGLLIAG
+337 TDAPGLLIAG
-347 AARAATFPEL
+347 ASRAATFQEL

-372 NQAEALMVLS
+372 NQTEALTVLS

-399 TVRDPALALV
+399 TVKDPALALV
-409 VNEHFWNIYA
+409 VNEHFWNIYS
-419 QATRMDLSLGME
+419 QSVRMDLSLGME

-447 LSAMQTLAVVRPE
+447 LSAMRTLASVRPE
-460 QLDNQFRLGV
+460 QLDNLFRLGV
-470 AYRWN
+470 TLRWN
-475 NDQEAA
+475 NDQEAS
-481 IATHQSL
+481 IETHRSL
-488 VKAIPAQRRAGRA
+488 VKAIPPEQRAGRA
-501 EALLQ
+501 EALIQ

-527 VAYQDADEALT
+527 AAYQDADEALT
-538 FADLPLDK
+538 LADLPLDK
-546 FMAEYT
+546 FMAEYI

-562 RDNQAVLERLTE
+562 RDNRAILERLTE
-574 AKRWFAEIPGQT
+574 AKRWFTEIPGQT
-586 PDIWNFFIGAES
+586 PDIWQFFIGAES

-609 QPILAQA
+609 QPLLAQA
-616 EDKKG
+616 EEKKG

>member
-1 MWFVWLIWF
+1 M
-10 VLFIWLIWFIWLVSF
+10 
-25 NQTNET
+25 
-31 DQTNQITVFVSSFRL
+31 
-46 GAYEI
+46 
-51 MRLKFLQRGWFTILV
+51 MRLQILQRGWFTILF
-66 LAGTLSMVTAMAL
+66 LAGTLSIVTAMIL
-79 IDASSASAADAKKSK
+79 IEASSAFAAAAARQANQ
-94 KAVPSVESTAQR
+94 AVTAAEATAQR

-158 AHASTLV
+158 AHASTLSRNDV
-165 RTDIGMEVLW
+165 GMEVLW

-209 FHIRIVGSAP
+209 FHTHIVGSTS

-224 FRLRPNGPIVAV
+224 FRLRPNGPIVSV

-266 TIKRTRRALK
+266 TVKRARRALK
-276 EITTQWVVLSGLKK
+276 KITTQWVVLSGLKK
-290 HGFAGDQA
+290 HGFMGDRA
-298 VVNLPVT
+298 IVNLPVT
-305 SGAISGSGIQEKIP
+305 SGAVSGSGIQEKIP
-319 FTTETSRPLPDSL
+319 FVTETSRALPDSL

-337 TDFPGLLIAG
+337 TDVPGLLTAG

-382 RHLYAIVLR
+382 RHLYVVVLR
-391 EAIPFHKL
+391 EAFPFHKL
-399 TVRDPALALV
+399 TVRDPSLALV

-419 QATRMDLSLGME
+419 QSTRMDLSLGME

-447 LSAMQTLAVVRPE
+447 LSAMRTLAVVRPE
-460 QLDNQFRLGV
+460 QLDNLFRLGV

-512 NKVAWNRI
+512 NKVAWNRNF
-520 LDDSDIR
+520 DDPDIR

-538 FADLPLDK
+538 LADLPLDK
-546 FMAEYT
+546 FLAEYT

-562 RDNQAVLERLTE
+562 RNNQALSEQLTE

-586 PDIWNFFIGAES
+586 PDIWQFFIGAES

-616 EDKKG
+616 KEKSG

>member
-1 MWFVWLIWF
+1 MTCLHTFQRDWFSI
-10 VLFIWLIWFIWLVSF
+10 LF
-25 NQTNET
+25 
-31 DQTNQITVFVSSFRL
+31 
-46 GAYEI
+46 
-51 MRLKFLQRGWFTILV
+51 
-66 LAGTLSMVTAMAL
+66 LAGILSMVTATTL
-79 IDASSASAADAKKSK
+79 IDTSSASAATKKSK
-94 KAVPSVESTAQR
+94 QVVTSAEATARR
-106 YAEAMGAGNK
+106 YAEAIGAGNT

-131 AAAPHGIKTYPAD
+131 AATPHGIKTYPAA
-144 SDLVYDSCWQRLRE
+144 SDLVYDSCWKHLRE
-158 AHASTLV
+158 AHAPTLI
-165 RTDIGMEVLW
+165 RTDVGMEVLW
-175 PSNGELVF
+175 PSNGNLVF
-183 FSEDLNRYP
+183 FSEELARYP

-209 FHIRIVGSAP
+209 FRTRIIGSTP

-224 FRLRPNGPIVAV
+224 FRLRSNGPIVAV
-236 PTTLVKLSV
+236 PTTLVKLSI

-255 TYAAGSVKWTS
+255 TYAAGSVKWTT

-276 EITTQWVVLSGLKK
+276 EVTVQWVVLSGLKK

-305 SGAISGSGIQEKIP
+305 SGSIFGSGKQEQIP
-319 FTTETSRPLPDSL
+319 FVTETSHALPDSL

-337 TDFPGLLIAG
+337 ADSPGLLTA
-347 AARAATFPEL
+347 ATARAATFPEL

-372 NQAEALMVLS
+372 HQAEALTVLS
-382 RHLYAIVLR
+382 QHLYTIVLR

-399 TVRDPALALV
+399 TVTDPALALV
-409 VNEHFWNIYA
+409 VNEHFWNIYS
-419 QATRMDLSLGME
+419 QSVRMDLSLGME

-447 LSAMQTLAVVRPE
+447 LSAMRTLAVVQPE
-460 QLDNQFRLGV
+460 QLDNRFRLGV
-470 AYRWN
+470 ALRWN

-481 IATHQSL
+481 IETHRSL
-488 VKAIPAQRRAGRA
+488 VKAIPPERRAGKA

-527 VAYQDADEALT
+527 AAYQDADEALAL
-538 FADLPLDK
+538 ADLPLDK

-552 KAYSLLFTPD
+552 KAYSLLFTPN
-562 RDNQAVLERLTE
+562 RDNRALLERLTE

-586 PDIWNFFIGAES
+586 PDIWHFFIGAES
-598 LKAVLDADPIF
+598 LKAVLDADSIF
-609 QPILAQA
+609 QKILAQA
-616 EDKKG
+616 EEKRG

>member
-1 MWFVWLIWF
+1 MMHP
-10 VLFIWLIWFIWLVSF
+10 
-25 NQTNET
+25 
-31 DQTNQITVFVSSFRL
+31 QIF
-46 GAYEI
+46 
-51 MRLKFLQRGWFTILV
+51 QRGLFMILF
-66 LAGTLSMVTAMAL
+66 LAGTLSIVTAMAL
-79 IDASSASAADAKKSK
+79 IETSSASAATTAKKSNR
-94 KAVPSVESTAQR
+94 AVTSAEATAQR
-106 YAEAMGAGNK
+106 YVEAMGKGEK

-131 AAAPHGIKTYPAD
+131 AGAPRGIKSYPAD
-144 SDLVYDSCWQRLRE
+144 SDPVYDSCWQRLRE

-165 RTDIGMEVLW
+165 RTDVGMEVVW
-175 PSNGELVF
+175 PSNGDLVF

-192 ASAFVTDSLGLT
+192 ASAFVADSLGLT

-209 FHIRIVGSAP
+209 FHTHIIGSAS

-236 PTTLVKLSV
+236 PTTLVKLSI

-276 EITTQWVVLSGLKK
+276 ELTTQWVVLSGLKK
-290 HGFAGDQA
+290 YGFVGDRA
-298 VVNLPVT
+298 VLNLPVT

-319 FTTETSRPLPDSL
+319 FVTETSRALPGSL

-337 TDFPGLLIAG
+337 TDLPGLLTAG

-372 NQAEALMVLS
+372 NQAEALTVLS
-382 RHLYAIVLR
+382 RHLYASVLSD
-391 EAIPFHKL
+391 AIPFHKL
-399 TVRDPALALV
+399 TVKDPALASA

-419 QATRMDLSLGME
+419 QSTRMDLSLGME
-431 MGGFDKPTTAD
+431 MGGFDQPTTAD

-447 LSAMQTLAVVRPE
+447 ISAMRTLAVVRPE
-460 QLDNQFRLGV
+460 QLDNRFRLGI
-470 AYRWN
+470 ALRWN

-481 IATHQSL
+481 IETHRSL
-488 VKAIPAQRRAGRA
+488 INAIPAEQRAGRA

-527 VAYQDADEALT
+527 AAYHDADEALAL
-538 FADLPLDK
+538 ADLPLDK

-562 RDNQAVLERLTE
+562 RDNRALLERLTE
-574 AKRWFAEIPGQT
+574 AKRWFAEIPGQS
-586 PDIWNFFIGAES
+586 PDIWQFFIRAES
-598 LKAVLDADPIF
+598 LKAVLDADSIF
-609 QPILAQA
+609 QPMLATADQ
-616 EDKKG
+616 KKG

>member
-1 MWFVWLIWF
+1 M
-10 VLFIWLIWFIWLVSF
+10 
-25 NQTNET
+25 
-31 DQTNQITVFVSSFRL
+31 
-46 GAYEI
+46 
-51 MRLKFLQRGWFTILV
+51 MRLQILQRDWFTILF
-66 LAGTLSMVTAMAL
+66 LAGTLSIVTAMIL
-79 IDASSASAADAKKSK
+79 IEASSAFAAAAAM
-94 KAVPSVESTAQR
+94 KAVTSAEATAQR

-131 AAAPHGIKTYPAD
+131 AASPHGIKTYPAN

-158 AHASTLV
+158 IHASTLI
-165 RTDIGMEVLW
+165 RTDVGMEVLW

-209 FHIRIVGSAP
+209 FHIHIVGSAS
-219 LPSAS
+219 LPSGS
-224 FRLRPNGPIVAV
+224 FRLRPNGPTVEV

-255 TYAAGSVKWTS
+255 TYAAGSVKWTT
-266 TIKRTRRALK
+266 TIKRTRRTLK

-290 HGFAGDQA
+290 HGFAGDRA
-298 VVNLPVT
+298 IVNLPVT
-305 SGAISGSGIQEKIP
+305 SGAVSDSGTQEKIP
-319 FTTETSRPLPDSL
+319 FVTETSRALPDSL

-337 TDFPGLLIAG
+337 TDVPGLLTAG
-347 AARAATFPEL
+347 AARAAIFPEL

-391 EAIPFHKL
+391 EAISFHKL

-419 QATRMDLSLGME
+419 QAERMDLSLGME

-447 LSAMQTLAVVRPE
+447 LSAMQTLAIVRPE
-460 QLDNQFRLGV
+460 QLDNHFRLGV

-488 VKAIPAQRRAGRA
+488 VKAIPAERRAGRA

-512 NKVAWNRI
+512 NKVAWNRNF
-520 LDDSDIR
+520 DDPDIR

-538 FADLPLDK
+538 LADLPLDK

-562 RDNQAVLERLTE
+562 RDNRALLERLTE

-586 PDIWNFFIGAES
+586 PDIWQFFIGAES

-616 EDKKG
+616 EEKQG

>member
-1 MWFVWLIWF
+1 
-10 VLFIWLIWFIWLVSF
+10 
-25 NQTNET
+25 
-31 DQTNQITVFVSSFRL
+31 
-46 GAYEI
+46 
-51 MRLKFLQRGWFTILV
+51 MRLQILQRGWVTILF
-66 LAGTLSMVTAMAL
+66 LAGTLSIVMAITLIEASSTFAAAAKNAKQAVTAA
-79 IDASSASAADAKKSK
+79 
-94 KAVPSVESTAQR
+94 ETTARR

-116 VGVGQLDFACQYPLV
+116 VGVGQLDFSCQYPLV
-131 AAAPHGIKTYPAD
+131 AAAPHGIKIYPAD
-144 SDLVYDSCWQRLRE
+144 SDSLYDSCWQRLRE
-158 AHASTLV
+158 AHASTLI
-165 RTDIGMEVLW
+165 RTDLGMEILW

-183 FSEDLNRYP
+183 FSEDLNHYS

-209 FHIRIVGSAP
+209 FHTHIVGSAP

-236 PTTLVKLSV
+236 PTTLVKLSI

-255 TYAAGSVKWTS
+255 TYAAGSVKWTT

-290 HGFAGDQA
+290 YGFAGDRA
-298 VVNLPVT
+298 IVNLPVT
-305 SGAISGSGIQEKIP
+305 SGAVSDIGTQEKIP
-319 FTTETSRPLPDSL
+319 FVTETSRALPDSL

-337 TDFPGLLIAG
+337 TDAPGLLTAG
-347 AARAATFPEL
+347 AARAATFPDL

-372 NQAEALMVLS
+372 NQVEALMVLS

-391 EAIPFHKL
+391 EAIPLHKL

-419 QATRMDLSLGME
+419 QAERMDLSLGME

-447 LSAMQTLAVVRPE
+447 LSAMQTLAIVRPE
-460 QLDNQFRLGV
+460 QLDNRFRLGV

-488 VKAIPAQRRAGRA
+488 VKAIPAQRRAGKA

-506 LAWSRI
+506 LAWSRV
-512 NKVAWNRI
+512 NKVAWNRV
-520 LDDSDIR
+520 LDDSDIQT
-527 VAYQDADEALT
+527 AYQDADEALT
-538 FADLPLDK
+538 LADLPLDK

-562 RDNQAVLERLTE
+562 RDNRALLERLTE

-586 PDIWNFFIGAES
+586 PDIWQFFIGAES

-609 QPILAQA
+609 QPLLAQA
-616 EDKKG
+616 EDKKR

>member
-1 MWFVWLIWF
+1 M
-10 VLFIWLIWFIWLVSF
+10 
-25 NQTNET
+25 
-31 DQTNQITVFVSSFRL
+31 RAK
-46 GAYEI
+46 GAYVI
-51 MRLKFLQRGWFTILV
+51 MHLQILQRGWFRILF
-66 LAGTLSMVTAMAL
+66 LAGTLSIVTAMIL
-79 IDASSASAADAKKSK
+79 IEASSASAAAAKKSK
-94 KAVPSVESTAQR
+94 QTVTSAEATAQR

-131 AAAPHGIKTYPAD
+131 TAAPHGIKTYPAD

-165 RTDIGMEVLW
+165 RSDVGMEVLW

-183 FSEDLNRYP
+183 FSEDLSRYP
-192 ASAFVTDSLGLT
+192 ASAFVTDSLGLS

-209 FHIRIVGSAP
+209 FHTHIVGSAP

-224 FRLRPNGPIVAV
+224 FRLRSNGPIMAV

-266 TIKRTRRALK
+266 TIKRARRALK

-290 HGFAGDQA
+290 HGFAGDRA
-298 VVNLPVT
+298 VVNLSVT
-305 SGAISGSGIQEKIP
+305 SGAVSGSGIQEKIP
-319 FTTETSRPLPDSL
+319 FVTETSRPLPDSL

-337 TDFPGLLIAG
+337 TDVPGLLTAG

-391 EAIPFHKL
+391 EAFPFHKL

-419 QATRMDLSLGME
+419 QSTRMDLSLGME

-447 LSAMQTLAVVRPE
+447 LSAMRTLAVVRPE
-460 QLDNQFRLGV
+460 QLDNTFRLGV

-488 VKAIPAQRRAGRA
+488 VKAIPTGRRAGRA

-512 NKVAWNRI
+512 NKVAWNRNF
-520 LDDSDIR
+520 DDPDIR

-538 FADLPLDK
+538 LADLPLDK
-546 FMAEYT
+546 FIAEYT

-562 RDNQAVLERLTE
+562 RDNRALLERLTE

-586 PDIWNFFIGAES
+586 PDIWQFFIGAES

-616 EDKKG
+616 EETKG

>member
-1 MWFVWLIWF
+1 M
-10 VLFIWLIWFIWLVSF
+10 
-25 NQTNET
+25 
-31 DQTNQITVFVSSFRL
+31 
-46 GAYEI
+46 
-51 MRLKFLQRGWFTILV
+51 MRLQIIQRGWFTFLL
-66 LAGTLSMVTAMAL
+66 LAGTLSIVTAMAL
-79 IDASSASAADAKKSK
+79 TETSSVFAATAKKSK
-94 KAVPSVESTAQR
+94 QTVNSAEATAQR

-116 VGVGQLDFACQYPLV
+116 VGVGRLDFACQYPLV
-131 AAAPHGIKTYPAD
+131 TAAPHGIKTYPAD
-144 SDLVYDSCWQRLRE
+144 SDPVYDSCWQGLKA
-158 AHASTLV
+158 AHAPTLV
-165 RTDIGMEVLW
+165 RSDVGMDILW

-192 ASAFVTDSLGLT
+192 ASAFVTDSLGLR

-209 FHIRIVGSAP
+209 FHIHIVGSAP

-224 FRLRPNGPIVAV
+224 FRFRPNGSIVSV

-290 HGFAGDQA
+290 HGFAGDTA
-298 VVNLPVT
+298 IVNLPVT
-305 SGAISGSGIQEKIP
+305 SGAVFGSGLLEKIP
-319 FTTETSRPLPDSL
+319 FVTETSRALPDSL

-337 TDFPGLLIAG
+337 TDVPGLLIAG

-391 EAIPFHKL
+391 EAIPFHQL
-399 TVRDPALALV
+399 TVKDPALALV
-409 VNEHFWNIYA
+409 VNENFWNIYA
-419 QATRMDLSLGME
+419 QGTRMDLSLGME

-447 LSAMQTLAVVRPE
+447 LSAMQTLAVVRPDNLE
-460 QLDNQFRLGV
+460 NQFRLGV

-475 NDQEAA
+475 NDQEPA

-488 VKAIPAQRRAGRA
+488 VKAIPAEQRAARA

-512 NKVAWNRI
+512 NKVAWSRI
-520 LDDSDIR
+520 FDDPDIR
-527 VAYQDADEALT
+527 LAYQDADEALT
-538 FADLPLDK
+538 LADLPLNK

-562 RDNQAVLERLTE
+562 RNNRALLEQLTE
-574 AKRWFAEIPGQT
+574 AKRWFAEVPGQT
-586 PDIWNFFIGAES
+586 PEIWQFFVGAES

-609 QPILAQA
+609 QSLLAQA
-616 EDKKG
+616 EEKKE

>member
-1 MWFVWLIWF
+1 
-10 VLFIWLIWFIWLVSF
+10 
-25 NQTNET
+25 
-31 DQTNQITVFVSSFRL
+31 
-46 GAYEI
+46 
-51 MRLKFLQRGWFTILV
+51 MRLQILQRGWFTILF
-66 LAGTLSMVTAMAL
+66 LAGTLSIVTAMTL
-79 IDASSASAADAKKSK
+79 FEASSASAAAAKKSK
-94 KAVPSVESTAQR
+94 QAVTSAEATARR

-131 AAAPHGIKTYPAD
+131 AAAPHGIKSYPAD

-158 AHASTLV
+158 AHASTLSRSDV
-165 RTDIGMEVLW
+165 GMEVLW

-183 FSEDLNRYP
+183 FSEDLDRYP
-192 ASAFVTDSLGLT
+192 ASAFVTDSLGLS

-209 FHIRIVGSAP
+209 FHTHIVGSAS

-266 TIKRTRRALK
+266 TIKRARRALK
-276 EITTQWVVLSGLKK
+276 EITIQWVVLSGLKK
-290 HGFAGDQA
+290 HGFAGDTA

-305 SGAISGSGIQEKIP
+305 SGAVSGSGIQEKIP
-319 FTTETSRPLPDSL
+319 FVTETSRALPDSL

-337 TDFPGLLIAG
+337 TDVPGLLTAG

-382 RHLYAIVLR
+382 RHLYVVVLR
-391 EAIPFHKL
+391 EAFPFHKL
-399 TVRDPALALV
+399 TVRDPSLALV

-419 QATRMDLSLGME
+419 QSTRMDLSLGME

-447 LSAMQTLAVVRPE
+447 LSAMRTLAVVRPE
-460 QLDNQFRLGV
+460 QLDNLFRLGV

-481 IATHQSL
+481 IETHRSL
-488 VKAIPAQRRAGRA
+488 VKAIPPQRRAGRS

-527 VAYQDADEALT
+527 AAYQDADEALT
-538 FADLPLDK
+538 LADLPLDK

-562 RDNQAVLERLTE
+562 RDNQAILERLTE

-586 PDIWNFFIGAES
+586 PDIWQFFIGAES

-616 EDKKG
+616 DEKKG

>member
-1 MWFVWLIWF
+1 
-10 VLFIWLIWFIWLVSF
+10 
-25 NQTNET
+25 
-31 DQTNQITVFVSSFRL
+31 
-46 GAYEI
+46 
-51 MRLKFLQRGWFTILV
+51 MRLQILQRGWFRILF
-66 LAGTLSMVTAMAL
+66 LAGTLSIVTATTL
-79 IDASSASAADAKKSK
+79 IEASSAFAAAAKKSK
-94 KAVPSVESTAQR
+94 QAVTSVEATAQR

-131 AAAPHGIKTYPAD
+131 AASPHGIKTYPAN

-158 AHASTLV
+158 THASTLI
-165 RTDIGMEVLW
+165 RTDVGMEVLW

-209 FHIRIVGSAP
+209 FHIHIVASTP

-224 FRLRPNGPIVAV
+224 FRLRPNGPTVEV

-255 TYAAGSVKWTS
+255 TYAAGSVKWTT
-266 TIKRTRRALK
+266 TIKRTRRTLK

-290 HGFAGDQA
+290 HGFAGDRA
-298 VVNLPVT
+298 IVNLPVA
-305 SGAISGSGIQEKIP
+305 SGAVSDSGTQEKIP
-319 FTTETSRPLPDSL
+319 FVTETSRALPDSL

-337 TDFPGLLIAG
+337 TDVPGLLTAG

-391 EAIPFHKL
+391 EAIPFHDL

-419 QATRMDLSLGME
+419 QAERMDLSLGME

-447 LSAMQTLAVVRPE
+447 LSAMQTLAIVRQE
-460 QLDNQFRLGV
+460 QLDNLFRLGV

-488 VKAIPAQRRAGRA
+488 VKAIPAERRAGRA

-512 NKVAWNRI
+512 NKVAWNRNF
-520 LDDSDIR
+520 DDPDIR

-538 FADLPLDK
+538 LADLPLDK

-562 RDNQAVLERLTE
+562 RDNRALSERLTE

-586 PDIWNFFIGAES
+586 PGIWQFFIGAES

-616 EDKKG
+616 EEKRG

>member
-1 MWFVWLIWF
+1 
-10 VLFIWLIWFIWLVSF
+10 
-25 NQTNET
+25 
-31 DQTNQITVFVSSFRL
+31 
-46 GAYEI
+46 
-51 MRLKFLQRGWFTILV
+51 
-66 LAGTLSMVTAMAL
+66 
-79 IDASSASAADAKKSK
+79 
-94 KAVPSVESTAQR
+94 
-106 YAEAMGAGNK
+106 
-116 VGVGQLDFACQYPLV
+116 
-131 AAAPHGIKTYPAD
+131 
-144 SDLVYDSCWQRLRE
+144 
-158 AHASTLV
+158 
-165 RTDIGMEVLW
+165 
-175 PSNGELVF
+175 
-183 FSEDLNRYP
+183 
-192 ASAFVTDSLGLT
+192 ASAFVTDSLGLA

-209 FHIRIVGSAP
+209 FHTHIVGSTP

-236 PTTLVKLSV
+236 PATLVKLSI
-245 SYQDPLTAPL
+245 SYQDPLTAPV
-255 TYAAGSVKWTS
+255 TYAPGSVKWTT

-276 EITTQWVVLSGLKK
+276 EITIQWVVLSGLKK

-305 SGAISGSGIQEKIP
+305 SGAIFGSGAQEQIP
-319 FTTETSRPLPDSL
+319 FVTETSRALPDSL

-337 TDFPGLLIAG
+337 TDAPGLLTAG
-347 AARAATFPEL
+347 AARAASFPEL
-357 RDRVAMLNRVLIIDP
+357 RDRVAMLNRILIIDP

-391 EAIPFHKL
+391 EAVPFHKL
-399 TVRDPALALV
+399 NVRDPALTLV

-419 QATRMDLSLGME
+419 QSVRMDLSLGME
-431 MGGFDKPTTAD
+431 MGGFDTPTTAD

-460 QLDNQFRLGV
+460 QLDNRFRLGV
-470 AYRWN
+470 ALRWN
-475 NDQEAA
+475 NDQDLSIE
-481 IATHQSL
+481 THQSL
-488 VKAIPAQRRAGRA
+488 VKAISPERKAGRS
-501 EALLQ
+501 EALIQ

-520 LDDSDIR
+520 LDDTDIR
-527 VAYQDADEALT
+527 TAYQDADDALRL
-538 FADLPLDK
+538 ADLPLDK

-562 RDNQAVLERLTE
+562 RDNRDILERLTE
-574 AKRWFAEIPGQT
+574 AKRWFDEIPGQT

-616 EDKKG
+616 DTTKG

>member
-1 MWFVWLIWF
+1 M
-10 VLFIWLIWFIWLVSF
+10 
-25 NQTNET
+25 
-31 DQTNQITVFVSSFRL
+31 
-46 GAYEI
+46 
-51 MRLKFLQRGWFTILV
+51 MRLQILQRDCFRIL
-66 LAGTLSMVTAMAL
+66 LAVSLSIITAMPL
-79 IDASSASAADAKKSK
+79 IDASSASAATAAKKSK
-94 KAVPSVESTAQR
+94 QAVTSAETTAQR

-131 AAAPHGIKTYPAD
+131 AAVPHGIKTYPTD
-144 SDLVYDSCWQRLRE
+144 SDPVYDSCWQRLRE
-158 AHASTLV
+158 AHTSTLI
-165 RTDIGMEVLW
+165 RTDVGMEVLW
-175 PSNGELVF
+175 PSSGELVF
-183 FSEDLNRYP
+183 FSEDVHRYP
-192 ASAFVTDSLGLT
+192 ASAFVTELLGVT

-209 FHIRIVGSAP
+209 FHTHIVGSTP

-236 PTTLVKLSV
+236 PTTLVKLSI
-245 SYQDPLTAPL
+245 SYQDPLTAPV
-255 TYAAGSVKWTS
+255 TYAAGSVKWTT

-276 EITTQWVVLSGLKK
+276 EVTVQWVVLSGLKK

-298 VVNLPVT
+298 IVNLPVT
-305 SGAISGSGIQEKIP
+305 SGAIFGSGAQEQIP
-319 FTTETSRPLPDSL
+319 FITETSRALPHSL

-337 TDFPGLLIAG
+337 TDSPGLLTAA
-347 AARAATFPEL
+347 AARAAIFPEL

-372 NQAEALMVLS
+372 NQVDALMVLS
-382 RHLYAIVLR
+382 QHLYAIILR

-399 TVRDPALALV
+399 MVKDPALNLV
-409 VNEHFWNIYA
+409 VNEHFWNIYS
-419 QATRMDLSLGME
+419 QSVRVDLSLGME

-460 QLDNQFRLGV
+460 QLDNRFRLGV
-470 AYRWN
+470 ALRWN
-475 NDQEAA
+475 NDQEAS
-481 IATHQSL
+481 IETHRSL
-488 VKAIPAQRRAGRA
+488 VKAIPVEQRAGRA

-527 VAYQDADEALT
+527 TAYQNADEALT
-538 FADLPLDK
+538 LADLPLDK

-562 RDNQAVLERLTE
+562 RDNRALLERLTE

-586 PDIWNFFIGAES
+586 PEIWNFFIGAES
-598 LKAVLDADPIF
+598 LKAVLDADPLF
-609 QPILAQA
+609 QPLLAQT
-616 EDKKG
+616 EEKKG

>member
-1 MWFVWLIWF
+1 MMRP
-10 VLFIWLIWFIWLVSF
+10 
-25 NQTNET
+25 
-31 DQTNQITVFVSSFRL
+31 QI
-46 GAYEI
+46 
-51 MRLKFLQRGWFTILV
+51 LQRGRSKILL
-66 LAGTLSMVTAMAL
+66 LAGVLSIVTAMTL
-79 IDASSASAADAKKSK
+79 IEAPSASAAATAKKSK
-94 KAVPSVESTAQR
+94 QAVTSAETTAQR

-116 VGVGQLDFACQYPLV
+116 VSVGQLDFACQYPLV
-131 AAAPHGIKTYPAD
+131 AAVPRGIKTYPTD
-144 SDLVYDSCWQRLRE
+144 SDPVYDSCWQRLRE
-158 AHASTLV
+158 AHAPTLA
-165 RTDIGMEVLW
+165 RTDVGMEVLW

-192 ASAFVTDSLGLT
+192 ASAFVTDLLGLT

-209 FHIRIVGSAP
+209 FTVHIVGSTS

-224 FRLRPNGPIVAV
+224 FRLRPNGPIVAA
-236 PTTLVKLSV
+236 PTTLVKLSI

-255 TYAAGSVKWTS
+255 TYAAGSVKWTT

-276 EITTQWVVLSGLKK
+276 EITVQWVVLSGLKK

-305 SGAISGSGIQEKIP
+305 SGSIFGSGRQEQIP
-319 FTTETSRPLPDSL
+319 FATETSHALPNSL
-332 VWWGP
+332 IWWGP
-337 TDFPGLLIAG
+337 TDSPGLLTAA

-357 RDRVAMLNRVLIIDP
+357 RDRVALLNRVLIIDP
-372 NQAEALMVLS
+372 HQVDALTVLS
-382 RHLYAIVLR
+382 QHLYAVILR
-391 EAIPFHKL
+391 EATPFHKL
-399 TVRDPALALV
+399 TVKDPALDLV
-409 VNEHFWNIYA
+409 VNEHFWNIYS
-419 QATRMDLSLGME
+419 QSVRVDLSLGME

-447 LSAMQTLAVVRPE
+447 LSAMQTLATVRPK
-460 QLDNQFRLGV
+460 QLDNRFRLGV
-470 AYRWN
+470 ALRWN
-475 NDQEAA
+475 NDQDASIE
-481 IATHQSL
+481 THRSL
-488 VKAIPAQRRAGRA
+488 VEVIPAEQRAGRA

-506 LAWSRI
+506 LAWSRV

-520 LDDSDIR
+520 LGDLNIR
-527 VAYQDADEALT
+527 AAYQDADEALAL
-538 FADLPLDK
+538 ADLPLDK

-562 RDNQAVLERLTE
+562 RDNRALLERLTE

-609 QPILAQA
+609 HPILAQT
-616 EDKKG
+616 DTTKG